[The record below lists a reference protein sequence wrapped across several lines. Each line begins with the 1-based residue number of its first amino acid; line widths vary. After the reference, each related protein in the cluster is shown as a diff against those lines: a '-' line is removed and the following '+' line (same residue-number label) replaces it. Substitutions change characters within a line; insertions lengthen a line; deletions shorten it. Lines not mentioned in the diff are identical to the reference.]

1 MKKAVSTIGL
11 FLVVG
16 IGTYVYLFTKQI
28 SDVDEVC
35 ALFPE
40 GAAEGDL
47 KEIEDRYSLKLM
59 GPFPV
64 KNKSDTQEAI
74 FCASFTLCDTFCSI
88 EFQSGRVTKAEVW
101 RL

>member
-16 IGTYVYLFTKQI
+16 IGAYAYLFIKQL

-40 GAAEGDL
+40 GAVAGDL
-47 KEIEDRYSLKLM
+47 REIEGRYSLKLM

-64 KNKSDTQEAI
+64 KNKQDAQEAI
-74 FCASFTLCDTFCSI
+74 FCASFTLCDTFCSV